1 MLASL
6 RAIAS
11 GMKQCDKATC
21 QRYVPVESSLTLF
34 RTLVMRSTAVPG
46 YIGSGMLLLDAPT
59 LVVADVLD
67 CRLLLR
73 TRVDPSADTMKADE
87 FTVADAARV
96 KLKEAKEAN
105 RDSADTGALIV
116 VSLGLSSFLFLCSH
130 CFF

>member
-1 MLASL
+1 
-6 RAIAS
+6 
-11 GMKQCDKATC
+11 
-21 QRYVPVESSLTLF
+21 LTLF

-46 YIGSGMLLLDAPT
+46 YIGSAITLFLDAPT

-67 CRLLLR
+67 CRLLFRIL
-73 TRVDPSADTMKADE
+73 VDPSADTMKADE